1 VKVSLNSD
9 LPKHYREF
17 GRNHQCL
24 REQLLATLPEAQ
36 WKVEKAEAA
45 SRREIGSSLFF
56 GVKLRFSLRIALA
69 AAAVFMIAFGVLVYV
84 GPEYNS
90 PQAAWAAAVENAGQ
104 VQSVHFKFSTGN
116 SSVEMWCRN
125 PQEFRDFRAEYSNGL
140 ITTNNHEKRCHYN
153 SKTNVLSVRSAD
165 EPPLEKYLLGE
176 LGKLFMDKSPFSGDL
191 ISESKI
197 LHSEKI
203 TYKGE
208 QCLKMIAEMK
218 GDRFEYI
225 LDKKDPLIF
234 EVKRYSPSG
243 RVKSHMEVLDVD
255 RNMPDSLFII
265 DPKGKKTTTR
275 NSK

>member
-1 VKVSLNSD
+1 MNVSLNND
-9 LPKHYREF
+9 LPKHYKEF
-17 GRNHQCL
+17 GQNHRCL
-24 REQLLATLPEAQ
+24 REQMLATLPEVQ
-36 WKVEKAEAA
+36 WKVERAEAA
-45 SRREIGSSLFF
+45 SRREIAPSLFF
-56 GVKLRFSLRIALA
+56 GVKLRFALRIALA

-84 GPEYNS
+84 GPEYDS

-104 VQSVHFKFSTGN
+104 VRSVHFRFSTGN
-116 SSVEMWCRN
+116 SSVEMWCRH

-140 ITTNNHEKRCHYN
+140 VTTNNHEKHCHYN
-153 SKTNVLSVRSAD
+153 NKTNILSVRSAD
-165 EPPLEKYLLGE
+165 EAPLEKYLLGE
-176 LGKLFMDKSPFSGDL
+176 LGKLFMEKSLSGDL
-191 ISESKI
+191 ISESK
-197 LHSEKI
+197 LLNSEQV

-225 LDKKDPLIF
+225 LDEKDPLIF

-265 DPKGKKTTTR
+265 DPKGKKTAYR

>member
-1 VKVSLNSD
+1 MKVSLNND
-9 LPKHYREF
+9 LPKHYKKF
-17 GRNHQCL
+17 GQNHQCL
-24 REQLLATLPEAQ
+24 REQMLATLPEAQ
-36 WKVEKAEAA
+36 WKVERVKAA
-45 SRREIGSSLFF
+45 SRREIASSIFF
-56 GVKLRFSLRIALA
+56 GVKLRSSLRIALA
-69 AAAVFMIAFGVLVYV
+69 AAAVFMIAFGILAYV
-84 GPEYNS
+84 GPGYDS

-104 VQSVHFKFSTGN
+104 VQSVHFRFSTGN
-116 SSVEMWCRN
+116 SSVEMWCRH
-125 PQEFRDFRAEYSNGL
+125 PQKFRDFRAEYNNGL
-140 ITTNNHEKRCHYN
+140 VTTNNHEKRCHYN
-153 SKTNVLSVRSAD
+153 NKTNILSVRPAD

-176 LGKLFMDKSPFSGDL
+176 LGKLFLEKSPFSGNL
-191 ISESKI
+191 IDESKL
-197 LHSEKI
+197 LHSEKVI
-203 TYKGE
+203 YKGE

-243 RVKSHMEVLDVD
+243 KLKSHMEVLDVD